1 MTMTDPISDMLTRI
15 RNANVAMHDEV
26 SMPSSKQKVALAKVL
41 KDEGYISS
49 FAEADNDGKPGKT
62 LTIEMKYS
70 PERDRVISGLKRV
83 SKPGLRVYRQRN
95 EIPRV
100 QGGLGVAVL
109 STNKGLM
116 SDREHGRTAWAAKFC
131 ASCGEEVAM
140 SRVGNAPIT
149 VPSGVEIAIDGSN
162 ITVKGSKGEL
172 SRELPGGVTANLDEE
187 TLTVVRPDDS
197 KESRAFHGLCR
208 SLIQNMVVGVSE
220 GFTKE
225 LQIQGVGYRA
235 TAKGS
240 NALELA
246 LGYSHPV
253 SIEAP
258 EGIEFE
264 VPQQTQILVK
274 GIDKQLVGQVA
285 ADIRKWRKPE
295 PYKGKGIR
303 YANERVIR
311 KAGKA
316 AK

>member
-1 MTMTDPISDMLTRI
+1 
-15 RNANVAMHDEV
+15 
-26 SMPSSKQKVALAKVL
+26 
-41 KDEGYISS
+41 
-49 FAEADNDGKPGKT
+49 
-62 LTIEMKYS
+62 
-70 PERDRVISGLKRV
+70 
-83 SKPGLRVYRQRN
+83 
-95 EIPRV
+95 
-100 QGGLGVAVL
+100 
-109 STNKGLM
+109 
-116 SDREHGRTAWAAKFC
+116 
-131 ASCGEEVAM
+131 M

-149 VPSGVEIAIDGSN
+149 VPSGVEVSITGSS
-162 ITVKGSKGEL
+162 ISVTGSKGTLE
-172 SRELPGGVTANLDEE
+172 RDLPGGITVREDEG
-187 TLTVVRPDDS
+187 TLVVERPDDTGES
-197 KESRAFHGLCR
+197 KAFHGLSR
-208 SLIQNMVVGVSE
+208 SLVQNMIVGVTE

-246 LGYSHPV
+246 LGFSHPV
-253 SIEAP
+253 NITAP

-264 VPQQTQILVK
+264 VPQQTQIFVK

-303 YANERVIR
+303 YAGERVIR